1 MAQSNESFPSGD
13 EFVFD
18 PFGLYSAPGAQE
30 DNSSTASPQPP
41 PQVNRLTRS
50 TERQPPG
57 LDDSTETSK
66 SVALPPRLVVKFVC
80 HEEVSSVAETG
91 PDNEGASEVHIEG
104 KLSVSMRYRFLSVHS
119 SSYLFADILLVTSRR
134 K

>member
-30 DNSSTASPQPP
+30 DTSSTASPHPP

-50 TERQPPG
+50 SEQQPPG
-57 LDDSTETSK
+57 LDDSTEATK
-66 SVALPPRLVVKFVC
+66 SVALPARLVVKFVC
-80 HEEVSSVAETG
+80 HEEVSSVADTG
-91 PDNEGASEVHIEG
+91 PENEGASEVHIEG
-104 KLSVSMRYRFLSVHS
+104 KLSVSRRYRSLSANSCSFV
-119 SSYLFADILLVTSRR
+119 F
-134 K
+134 